1 MPIWAFNRTVK
12 KPELWAEFH
21 EAVHKLKYT
30 CHVLC
35 KHCDKSYAHPS
46 TVRKTADSGT
56 TKSMSRHLLGC
67 QRYHDKKLDQERL
80 SGFQSR
86 LESGQTRMAI
96 RAGKSDHTT

>member
-21 EAVHKLKYT
+21 EAVHKSKCT

-46 TVRKTADSGT
+46 TVGKTTAVKQSLCLDICRAANAIETKKGIGRECQLLNLVWSQVRPLSLIT
-56 TKSMSRHLLGC
+56 TTIPWSTRH
-67 QRYHDKKLDQERL
+67 
-80 SGFQSR
+80 
-86 LESGQTRMAI
+86 
-96 RAGKSDHTT
+96 